1 MNTYGILN
9 GSSRLQKMTSQA
21 EAVSLTGRPSLCAGL
36 VKRWGVGLERSITC
50 LIALVV
56 AVLIALPGAAKAQDT
71 QVAPPADRNIV
82 VGYHISP
89 PFVMRDSDG
98 NLGGM
103 AVDLWNKVAGELG
116 YTASYR
122 DYPTVS
128 GLLDATQADDIDIA
142 VGNISITED
151 RAARIDFTQPWFDAG
166 LRIMIDREGTTGLG
180 DVWDGLWEAGYVGV
194 YGWIIALILLATI
207 GLTFFDRRFDKNFPK
222 RWRDGIAESFYAVM
236 LVATKGTLPSRS
248 KLFGWLG
255 RIFSAFWLIIGVAVL
270 AYVTSSVTS
279 VMTSL
284 AIRGDIRGPED
295 LPGRTVGVFAGS
307 ISESIM
313 ASEGIDIRSFDG
325 IEKAVMALKE
335 NDVDAIVADAPV
347 LEYYKYQNPDFGL
360 DVVGRI
366 FNPGKYGFALPY
378 NEAALTQEVTIKL
391 LALQE
396 SGGLDLLEKQYFGDE
411 R

>member
-1 MNTYGILN
+1 
-9 GSSRLQKMTSQA
+9 MTSGFAHHINMLSARFERTISGLMALAAIVWLGLAGQGMAQETPAAPQA
-21 EAVSLTGRPSLCAGL
+21 DSAVT
-36 VKRWGVGLERSITC
+36 
-50 LIALVV
+50 
-56 AVLIALPGAAKAQDT
+56 
-71 QVAPPADRNIV
+71 

-98 NLGGM
+98 NLQGM
-103 AVDLWNKVAGELG
+103 AIDLWNKVAGELG
-116 YTASYR
+116 YTASFR

-128 GLLDATQADDIDIA
+128 GLLEATRADDIDIA

-151 RAARIDFTQPWFDAG
+151 RATYIDFTQPWFDAG
-166 LRIMIDREGTTGLG
+166 LRIMIDKEGTTGLG

-194 YGWIIALILLATI
+194 YGWIISLILIATI
-207 GLTFFDRRFDKNFPK
+207 GLTLFDRHFDKNFPE
-222 RWRDGIAESFYAVM
+222 RWRDGISESFYAVM
-236 LVATKGTLPSRS
+236 LVATKGTLPSRT
-248 KLFGWLG
+248 KLFGWVG
-255 RIFSAFWLIIGVAVL
+255 RLFAAFWLVIGVAVL

-295 LPGRTVGVFAGS
+295 LPGRTIGVFTGS

-313 ASEGIDIRSFDG
+313 ASDGIDIRPYDG
-325 IEKAVMALKE
+325 IEEAVVALKE
-335 NDVDAIVADAPV
+335 NDIDAIVADAPV
-347 LEYYKYQNPDFGL
+347 LEYYKHENPDFGL

-366 FNPGKYGFALPY
+366 FHPGKYGFGLPY
-378 NEAALTQEVTIKL
+378 KEDALTQEVTIKL

-396 SGGLDLLEKQYFGDE
+396 SGYLDTLEKQYFGDE

>member
-1 MNTYGILN
+1 MA
-9 GSSRLQKMTSQA
+9 Q
-21 EAVSLTGRPSLCAGL
+21 EAP
-36 VKRWGVGLERSITC
+36 
-50 LIALVV
+50 
-56 AVLIALPGAAKAQDT
+56 
-71 QVAPPADRNIV
+71 VAPRADKNVV

-103 AVDLWNKVAGELG
+103 AIDLWNKVAGELG

-128 GLLDATQADDIDIA
+128 GLLDATRADDLDIA

-151 RAARIDFTQPWFDAG
+151 RATRIDFTQPWFDAG
-166 LRIMIDREGTTGLG
+166 LRIMIDKEGTTGLG
-180 DVWDGLWEAGYVGV
+180 DVWDGLWEAGYVGI
-194 YGWIIALILLATI
+194 YGWIVSLILLATV
-207 GLTFFDRRFDKNFPK
+207 GLTFFDRHFDKNFPE

-248 KLFGWLG
+248 KLFGWVG

-295 LPGRTVGVFAGS
+295 LPGRTVGVFTGS
-307 ISESIM
+307 ISENIM
-313 ASEGIDIRSFDG
+313 ASDGIDIRRFDG
-325 IEKAVMALKE
+325 IENAVTALKD
-335 NDVDAIVADAPV
+335 NDIDAIVADAPV
-347 LEYYKYQNPDFGL
+347 LEYYKHQNPDSGL
-360 DVVGRI
+360 DVIGRI

-378 NEAALTQEVTIKL
+378 NEDALTQEVTIKL

-396 SGGLDLLEKQYFGDE
+396 GGYLDLLEKQYFGDE